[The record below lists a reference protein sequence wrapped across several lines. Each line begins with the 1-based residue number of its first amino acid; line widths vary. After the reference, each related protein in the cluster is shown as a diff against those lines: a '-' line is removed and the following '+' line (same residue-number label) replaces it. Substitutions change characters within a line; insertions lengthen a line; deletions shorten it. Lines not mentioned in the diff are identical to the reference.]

1 MILTKREY
9 DEYLVLPKQ
18 EFDGFTLIEPGQLS
32 PDTQTLF
39 LSHFPKGSPLSLSFL
54 SGAPNLRFLSISTDA
69 SWDGRNRRLQVES
82 LSPLAELTNLEFL
95 SLTGIEPLVG
105 RLDPL
110 CSAKSLKAAW
120 IDDAG
125 FFELEDYA
133 KVSAALGGLRGL
145 APLFMPRY
153 MTERCSRCHWRPT
166 LLFHGSDAP
175 TKHAVCS
182 SCDRESILG
191 FLQRWNKLNGIP
203 NYEDLSPR
211 QIRKRFR
218 P

>member
-9 DEYLVLPKQ
+9 DKYLALPKQ
-18 EFDGFTLIEPGQLS
+18 EFDGFASITPSQLKA
-32 PDTQTLF
+32 DTQTLF
-39 LSHFPKGSPLSLSFL
+39 LSHFPKASPLSLRFL
-54 SGAPNLRFLSISTDA
+54 SEASNLRFLSIATDA
-69 SWDGRNRRLQVES
+69 SWDRRDRRLQVES
-82 LSPLAELTNLEFL
+82 LFPLSELNNLEFL
-95 SLTGIEPLVG
+95 SLTGIEPLAG

-110 CSAKSLKAAW
+110 CSVKSLKAAW

-133 KVSAALGGLRGL
+133 KVSAALGGLRGI
-145 APLFMPRY
+145 APLFMLRY
-153 MTERCSRCHWRPT
+153 INERCSRCLWRPT

-175 TKHAVCS
+175 TKNEVCS
-182 SCDRESILG
+182 SCDRETILG